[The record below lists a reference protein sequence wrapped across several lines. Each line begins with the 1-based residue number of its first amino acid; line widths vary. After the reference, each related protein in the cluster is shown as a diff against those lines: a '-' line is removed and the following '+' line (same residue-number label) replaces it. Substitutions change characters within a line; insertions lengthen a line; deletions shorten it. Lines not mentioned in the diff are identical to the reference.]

1 MNIHGV
7 NEVRR
12 TEIHTAKPLMP
23 EQSAY
28 EVELVVEKVKSH
40 KSPGTG
46 QIVAELIKAG
56 AIVIRYEIHTRIISI
71 WDKEDLPEER

>member
-1 MNIHGV
+1 
-7 NEVRR
+7 
-12 TEIHTAKPLMP
+12 MP